1 MKRISCYRAFIINLA
16 IALIPIAGL
25 LSPAI
30 RNYVFDYYSVSAV
43 YNSIIITLYILGSCC
58 ALSSSWCAASN
69 DSILTF
75 ENAEKKSQ
83 LLLNMNKV
91 LFSKNKTD
99 VDAGLLNDLADEV
112 VKKRAQSMSF
122 IMSCSNIATLIGLLG
137 TFAGLSLTI
146 GSIGTLLGET
156 TSSGD
161 AGSAN
166 TLSMIVGMIS
176 SLTEPLKGMNTAF
189 ISSIYG
195 VVCAILLTTQNIVV
209 RGSFSKVL
217 DGLTKIRLH
226 NAVKSKGK
234 SRSVRIESQNVAEI
248 KELFINFIAECKNAE
263 TSRNEH
269 AISNAT
275 LLKESNEL
283 LGNVLNC
290 NNEKLTE
297 LSESIIF
304 SNQKIL
310 ERTGGI
316 HNSLCL
322 MQQNNEE
329 YRTNKIAKIDKIE
342 SDLNSGIKLLSE
354 NDQKI
359 ISQSKN
365 INAEMMSYKDSFIPL
380 LGKITSMYQSLSK
393 NSIKNEGKS
402 DEQ

>member
-1 MKRISCYRAFIINLA
+1 MKRISCYRSFIINLA
-16 IALIPIAGL
+16 IALIPIASL

-43 YNSIIITLYILGSCC
+43 YNSIIITLYTLGCYC
-58 ALSSSWCAASN
+58 ALSSSWQAAN
-69 DSILTF
+69 NESILTF
-75 ENAEKKSQ
+75 ENAEKESK

-91 LFSKNKTD
+91 LFSKNRTEID
-99 VDAGLLNDLADEV
+99 VDLLNDLADEV

-137 TFAGLSLTI
+137 TFAGLSITI
-146 GSIGTLLGET
+146 GSIGTLLGG
-156 TSSGD
+156 TSTSGD
-161 AGSAN
+161 ADSAN

-209 RGSFSKVL
+209 RGAFSKVL
-217 DGLTKIRLH
+217 GGLTKIRLH
-226 NAVKSKGK
+226 STVKSKGK
-234 SRSVRIESQNVAEI
+234 SRSIRIESQNVAEI
-248 KELFINFIAECKNAE
+248 KELFINFIEEYKNAE
-263 TSRNEH
+263 NSKNEH
-269 AISNAT
+269 AISNEA

-283 LGNVLNC
+283 LGTVLNC

-310 ERTGGI
+310 ESTGGI

-329 YRTNKIAKIDKIE
+329 YRTNKIVRIDKLE
-342 SDLNSGIKLLSE
+342 SDLNSGIKLLSD

-359 ISQSKN
+359 ISQSRN
-365 INAEMMSYKDSFIPL
+365 INAEMVSYKDSFIPL

-393 NSIKNEGKS
+393 NSIKNEGNN
-402 DEQ
+402 DEP